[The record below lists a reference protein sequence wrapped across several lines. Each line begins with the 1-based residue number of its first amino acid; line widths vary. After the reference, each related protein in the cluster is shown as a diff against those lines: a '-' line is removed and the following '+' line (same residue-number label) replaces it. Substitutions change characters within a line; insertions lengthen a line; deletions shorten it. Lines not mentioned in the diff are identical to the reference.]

1 MDLNTL
7 MAECAVCD
15 FKLVLEELKPVFKST
30 LVQFHTIIFAST
42 DMADVGGFVLGN
54 GRLWKDDYVSD

>member
-1 MDLNTL
+1 M
-7 MAECAVCD
+7 
-15 FKLVLEELKPVFKST
+15 LEELKPVFKST

-54 GRLWKDDYVSD
+54 GRLWKHDYVFD